1 MAPLLS
7 SRLRWH
13 FLGRSGSL
21 PFVLDK
27 LTRGHPVG
35 TRWMRKYARV
45 YVWPCVYE
53 CLNFSISVKRTL
65 FLILTLLFP
74 ARTLHTNHSGPFRKS
89 KMSHKSLARGSVCR
103 AFCCF
108 TSWLWDNNAGKE
120 ERKRRK
126 QESKWMWTFTFNPCA
141 RNWFFDFYT
150 NDACCTVCAC
160 MKNNWRKRRLC
171 VTAQAAVKYNWCP
184 FPPVFEWQE
193 EKKNVC
199 MRVCPSVNWLCVL
212 LGK

>member
-21 PFVLDK
+21 PFVLEK

-65 FLILTLLFP
+65 FLISTLLFP

-103 AFCCF
+103 AFSLLHF
-108 TSWLWDNNAGKE
+108 LIMGQQRGEGGEEAKEAGKQMNVNFYFQSLRPKLIFWLLHKRCLLHGVCVCE
-120 ERKRRK
+120 E
-126 QESKWMWTFTFNPCA
+126 Q
-141 RNWFFDFYT
+141 
-150 NDACCTVCAC
+150 
-160 MKNNWRKRRLC
+160 
-171 VTAQAAVKYNWCP
+171 
-184 FPPVFEWQE
+184 
-193 EKKNVC
+193 
-199 MRVCPSVNWLCVL
+199 
-212 LGK
+212 